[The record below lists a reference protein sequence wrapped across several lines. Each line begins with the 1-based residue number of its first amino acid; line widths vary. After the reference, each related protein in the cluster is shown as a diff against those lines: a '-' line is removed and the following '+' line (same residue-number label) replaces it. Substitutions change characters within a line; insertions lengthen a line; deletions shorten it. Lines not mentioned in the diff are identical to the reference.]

1 MNRAAALCSAA
12 ACFCAGAAEEPR
24 WRRRRLCD
32 CIGIV
37 VGEDWMI
44 AKSLCGAV
52 FALSVVS
59 IPATAQE
66 RSDLVVV
73 TGSMIQSDDE
83 YEEEFGALPY
93 VSIVVPA
100 DFVLFT
106 VALETGT
113 SSVEERR
120 RELERTFV
128 GLSDRVRRT
137 QGITM
142 EVGYPGR
149 SAPLETAAAR
159 EAIQYDRERSTI
171 QVVLKFAI
179 RPGETF
185 SALRTRAEEF
195 IDDIPVSGRAEAVA
209 GDEQYIGVS
218 DPTKHREALLRK
230 IAEDTHLL
238 QSIFSNGTA
247 TGLSGVSLTGL
258 GGRVKTRPVGP
269 LELEMFIPYY
279 VILGE
284 PLPQPPPRN

>member
-1 MNRAAALCSAA
+1 M
-12 ACFCAGAAEEPR
+12 
-24 WRRRRLCD
+24 
-32 CIGIV
+32 IV
-37 VGEDWMI
+37 R
-44 AKSLCGAV
+44 SLCGAV
-52 FALSVVS
+52 LALSAFAA
-59 IPATAQE
+59 PAVAQE

-73 TGSMIQSDDE
+73 TGAMIQSDDE
-83 YEEEFGALPY
+83 YEDEFGALPY

-113 SSVEERR
+113 TSVDERR
-120 RELERTFV
+120 RELERTFTS
-128 GLSDRVRRT
+128 LADRVGRA

-179 RPGETF
+179 LPNETF
-185 SALRTRAEEF
+185 SALRSRAEEF
-195 IDDIPVSGRAEAVA
+195 IYDTPVTGRVEAVP
-209 GDEQYIGVS
+209 GDDQYIGVS
-218 DPTKHREALLRK
+218 DPKKHREALLRK
-230 IAEDTHLL
+230 IAEDTRLL

-279 VILGE
+279 VVLGE